1 MSLLRSG
8 TDLEMRLIWMAMLV
22 LVTASTQH
30 VHKPARILAVVPM
43 PWKSHHFVFQ
53 TIIKALAARGH
64 QIDYLTP
71 FPIENA
77 PPNVRHLM
85 IKDTFAETIGSV
97 ELEDMDLFWSPQEHL
112 MWRSMNVKYLEE
124 VYRNEPA
131 IRTLLSS
138 NEQYAIVMSEC
149 NINQEITAVW
159 AHRFNATPVSVLAV
173 PDMFFANEMT
183 GLPGNPSYMLDST
196 SHLSDRMDFLE
207 RLWNSVQYV
216 VSLPLHYYKLREFQR
231 VADEVLRYP
240 GWETRPSVSRLAS
253 DQALVLVNSHV
264 SVGSVYPRS
273 PHVKEIG
280 GMTLTGS
287 TLLPKDLQSF
297 MDSAAEGVVYF
308 SLGSSVDMNVM
319 TRGNKMDGFLRAFQA
334 LKHRVVLKWMG
345 DNMPNIS
352 DPRILIRTW
361 FPQLGILAHKNTRVF
376 VTHGGL
382 QSLMETVNYGVP
394 VVAIPIFGDQF
405 KNVKIAVSRGLGIE
419 LAKQNLTETSLR
431 WAIEEVA
438 KNTKYKEAVRKRS
451 NILKDVPMKHV
462 DEAVYWIEYVLRHG
476 RVLQPASLHM
486 PFYQIYLLDVAA
498 FIIAVLGVFYFLI
511 KAAKANYC
519 R

>member
-1 MSLLRSG
+1 MNLL
-8 TDLEMRLIWMAMLV
+8 LWMAMLV

-77 PPNVRHLM
+77 PPNIRHLM

-196 SHLSDRMDFLE
+196 SHLSDRMDFFGEALE
-207 RLWNSVQYV
+207 
-216 VSLPLHYYKLREFQR
+216 F
-231 VADEVLRYP
+231 
-240 GWETRPSVSRLAS
+240 
-253 DQALVLVNSHV
+253 
-264 SVGSVYPRS
+264 GSVRRFFAS
-273 PHVKEIG
+273 
-280 GMTLTGS
+280 S
-287 TLLPKDLQSF
+287 LLQ
-297 MDSAAEGVVYF
+297 AEGVPKGGGRRF
-308 SLGSSVDMNVM
+308 AIP
-319 TRGNKMDGFLRAFQA
+319 R
-334 LKHRVVLKWMG
+334 MG
-345 DNMPNIS
+345 DQAIGFQVGLRS
-352 DPRILIRTW
+352 GSGAGQLARVCWQRL
-361 FPQLGILAHKNTRVF
+361 PQ
-376 VTHGGL
+376 
-382 QSLMETVNYGVP
+382 
-394 VVAIPIFGDQF
+394 IPSCQGD
-405 KNVKIAVSRGLGIE
+405 RG
-419 LAKQNLTETSLR
+419 
-431 WAIEEVA
+431 
-438 KNTKYKEAVRKRS
+438 
-451 NILKDVPMKHV
+451 
-462 DEAVYWIEYVLRHG
+462 
-476 RVLQPASLHM
+476 
-486 PFYQIYLLDVAA
+486 
-498 FIIAVLGVFYFLI
+498 
-511 KAAKANYC
+511 
-519 R
+519 

>member
-1 MSLLRSG
+1 MEGKSSFSVFHSPHQCRRASWLV
-8 TDLEMRLIWMAMLV
+8 WMVMLAV
-22 LVTASTQH
+22 VNSSQ
-30 VHKPARILAVVPM
+30 VPKPSRILAVVPM

-53 TIIKALAARGH
+53 TIIKAMAARGH

-71 FPIENA
+71 FRIENA
-77 PPNVRHLM
+77 PPNIRHLV

-97 ELEDMDLFWSPQEHL
+97 ELEDMDIFWTPQEHL
-112 MWRSMNVKYLEE
+112 LWRSMNVKYLEK

-131 IRTLLSS
+131 IRALLSS
-138 NEQYAIVMSEC
+138 NERYDMVMTEC

-196 SHLSDRMDFLE
+196 SRLSDHMCFAE
-207 RLWNSVQYV
+207 RLWNTVEYF

-240 GWETRPSVSRLAS
+240 GWETRPTVSRLAS

-264 SVGSVYPRS
+264 SVGSVYPKS

-280 GMTLTGS
+280 GMTLTGD
-287 TLLPKDLQSF
+287 TALPKDLQSF
-297 MDSAAEGVVYF
+297 MDEAVEGVVYF
-308 SLGSSVDMNVM
+308 SLGSAVDMNIV
-319 TRGNKMDGFLRAFQA
+319 TRGTRMDGFLKAFLS
-334 LKHRVVLKWMG
+334 LKYRVILKWMG
-345 DNMPNIS
+345 DNMPDVS
-352 DPRILIRTW
+352 DPRILIRLW

-382 QSLMETVNYGVP
+382 QSVMETVNYGVP

-405 KNVKIAVSRGLGIE
+405 KNVKIVVSRGIGVE
-419 LAKQNLTETSLR
+419 LDKRNLTENSLR

-438 KNTKYKEAVRKRS
+438 NNAKYKEAVRKRS
-451 NILKDVPMKHV
+451 NILKDGPMKHV
-462 DEAVYWIEYVLRHG
+462 DEAVYWLEYVLRHG

-486 PFYQIYLLDVAA
+486 PFYQVYLLDVAA
-498 FIIAVLGVFYFLI
+498 FLIAVLGVLQ
-511 KAAKANYC
+511 ND
-519 R
+519 